1 MRWALFVAVWILL
14 APTTLAAEASDRDV
28 AGDNEDDATTQSVR
42 DRGRILL
49 KRNFLSSEFQMSEP
63 LGFYQEAF
71 LDAEGVDSRA
81 FFGLQK
87 PVQGKPSSDL
97 TVSFTQQD
105 KAGKYRLG
113 GAFKSGAGVR
123 ADHLFRTSRPQCVPA
138 CN

>member
-1 MRWALFVAVWILL
+1 
-14 APTTLAAEASDRDV
+14 
-28 AGDNEDDATTQSVR
+28 
-42 DRGRILL
+42 
-49 KRNFLSSEFQMSEP
+49 MSEP

-113 GAFKSGAGVR
+113 GLLKVERVFGPI
-123 ADHLFRTSRPQCVPA
+123 TSPAMRPSV
-138 CN
+138 

>member
-81 FFGLQK
+81 FF
-87 PVQGKPSSDL
+87 
-97 TVSFTQQD
+97 
-105 KAGKYRLG
+105 
-113 GAFKSGAGVR
+113 
-123 ADHLFRTSRPQCVPA
+123 
-138 CN
+138 